1 MTTKRYDH
9 DRHNTDYAIH
19 TTMTTTSVPDHDCH
33 NVSSIRLQLPRLHGD
48 PQSSCLPVLIQ
59 KNRRKRISVKRQD
72 PKEGRPREDAHGNS
86 TLTEEMLP
94 HPDRSDPSP
103 GHGPSP
109 PVLESLGPR
118 RGAHGAPGGAT
129 GLGAE
134 WNLECHA
141 EGNDPQKGLT
151 V

>member
-1 MTTKRYDH
+1 MTVTTGAAPDYRYH
-9 DRHNTDYAIH
+9 DFMEIVKVH
-19 TTMTTTSVPDHDCH
+19 
-33 NVSSIRLQLPRLHGD
+33 LPCAH
-48 PQSSCLPVLIQ
+48 SKEQ
-59 KNRRKRISVKRQD
+59 KKRISVKRQD
-72 PKEGRPREDAHGNS
+72 PKQGRPREDAHGNS

-94 HPDRSDPSP
+94 HPDRSDSSP

-118 RGAHGAPGGAT
+118 RGAPGAPGGAT

-141 EGNDPQKGLT
+141 VGNDPQKGLT